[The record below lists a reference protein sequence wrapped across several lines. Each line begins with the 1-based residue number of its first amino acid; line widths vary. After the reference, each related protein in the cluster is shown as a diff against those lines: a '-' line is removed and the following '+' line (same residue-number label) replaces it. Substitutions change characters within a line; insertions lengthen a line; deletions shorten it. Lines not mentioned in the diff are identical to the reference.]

1 MARPLIPLT
10 RKFNEEFQGSA
21 MTVIDCHHHFWTFG
35 KREHKFPP
43 AVGARLDH
51 DYMPEH
57 LRPQLK
63 AAGVD
68 KTILVQVLNEVGETH
83 EFLQMSKDV
92 DFVAGVVGWV
102 PLTDP
107 KACAQA
113 LDGMKGRGK
122 LVGIRTLIAYEP
134 DPKWLVQPA
143 VVESLRLLA
152 KAGLVF
158 EAIPVNE
165 AQFESVLAVTRD
177 IPDLKVALNHLGN
190 QPGSRG
196 PRIWRAPLHCR
207 TCRSNYRQVWA
218 LVVRWKWST
227 DEIRRYADH
236 VIELFGADRVM
247 AGSNWPVVEL
257 GGTYAEVWQG
267 LVDLIAKLSPDE
279 RAKILGGSA
288 QRIYGV

>member
-1 MARPLIPLT
+1 MARPLIEVSDP
-10 RKFNEEFQGSA
+10 

-43 AVGARLDH
+43 AVGTRLDH

-63 AAGVD
+63 ATGVD

-143 VVESLRLLA
+143 VIESLKLLA

-165 AQFESVLAVTRD
+165 AQFESVLAVTRE

-190 QPGSRG
+190 PPVPEKSWE
-196 PRIWRAPLHCR
+196 PWASNLARAAALPNMSVKL
-207 TCRSNYRQVWA
+207 SAGLA

-227 DEIRRYADH
+227 EEIGRYADH
-236 VIELFGADRVM
+236 VIGLFGADRVM

-257 GGTYAEVWQG
+257 GGTYAQVRQG
-267 LVDLIAKLSPDE
+267 HVDLIAKLSPSE

-288 QRIYGV
+288 TRIYGL

>member
-1 MARPLIPLT
+1 
-10 RKFNEEFQGSA
+10 

-35 KREHKFPP
+35 QRAHKFPP
-43 AVGARLDH
+43 AVGTRLDH

-68 KTILVQVLNEVGETH
+68 KTILVQVLNEVDETY
-83 EFLQMSKDV
+83 EFLEMSRTV

-107 KACAQA
+107 KACTQA
-113 LDGMKGRGK
+113 LEGMNGRGK

-134 DPKWLVQPA
+134 DPKWLVQSS
-143 VVESLRLLA
+143 VIESLKLLA

-165 AQFESVLAVTRD
+165 AQLESVLAVTRD
-177 IPDLKVALNHLGN
+177 IPDLKVVLNHLGN
-190 QPGSRG
+190 P
-196 PRIWRAPLHCR
+196 PVPEKAWDPWAANMKRAAALPNMSVKL
-207 TCRSNYRQVWA
+207 SAGLA

-227 DEIRRYADH
+227 DEIRRYADT
-236 VIELFGADRVM
+236 VVELFGPDRVM

-257 GGTYAEVWQG
+257 GGTYAEVWKG
-267 LVDLIAKLSPDE
+267 ITDLIAKQSPAD
-279 RAKILGGSA
+279 RAKILGLSA
-288 QRIYGV
+288 QRIYGL

>member
-1 MARPLIPLT
+1 
-10 RKFNEEFQGSA
+10 

-35 KREHKFPP
+35 QRAHKFPP
-43 AVGARLDH
+43 AVGTRLDH

-68 KTILVQVLNEVGETH
+68 KTVLVQVLNEVDETY
-83 EFLQMSKDV
+83 EFLEMSRTV

-107 KACAQA
+107 KACTQA
-113 LDGMKGRGK
+113 LEGMNGRGK

-134 DPKWLVQPA
+134 DPKWLVQSS
-143 VVESLRLLA
+143 VIESLKLLA

-165 AQFESVLAVTRD
+165 AQLESVLAVTRD
-177 IPDLKVALNHLGN
+177 IPDLKVVLNHLGN
-190 QPGSRG
+190 P
-196 PRIWRAPLHCR
+196 PVPEKAWDPWAANMARAAALPNMSVKL
-207 TCRSNYRQVWA
+207 SAGLA

-227 DEIRRYADH
+227 DEIRRYADT
-236 VIELFGADRVM
+236 VVELFGPDRVM

-257 GGTYAEVWQG
+257 GGTYAEVWKG
-267 LVDLIAKLSPDE
+267 ITDLIAKQSPAD
-279 RAKILGGSA
+279 RAKILGLSA
-288 QRIYGV
+288 QRIYGL

>member
-1 MARPLIPLT
+1 
-10 RKFNEEFQGSA
+10 

-35 KREHKFPP
+35 KRAHKFPP
-43 AVGARLDH
+43 AVGTRLDH

-68 KTILVQVLNEVGETH
+68 KTILVQVLNEVDETH

-107 KACAQA
+107 RACAKA
-113 LDGMKGRGK
+113 LEDMKPLGK

-134 DPKWLVQPA
+134 DPKWLLQSSVI
-143 VVESLRLLA
+143 ESLKLLA

-190 QPGSRG
+190 P
-196 PRIWRAPLHCR
+196 PVPENAWEPWATNLARAAALPNMSVKL
-207 TCRSNYRQVWA
+207 SAGLA
-218 LVVRWKWST
+218 LVVKWKWST
-227 DEIRRYADH
+227 VEIRRYSDH
-236 VIELFGADRVM
+236 VLGLFGADRVM

-257 GGTYAEVWQG
+257 GGTYAEVLQG
-267 LVDLIAKLSPDE
+267 ITDLIADLSLTE
-279 RAKILGGSA
+279 RAKILGLSA
-288 QRIYGV
+288 QRIYGI